1 MSPLLIVQ
9 ANIGTDVRDMLLPWK
24 ASKKPKSAQELNAL
38 WDEAE
43 VAYPKIEKS
52 SSDTLNGLNAQVYLM
67 QEVGGAFK
75 RPETRPLIQSLK
87 ARNFEVIGNRLMT
100 VQRPTGRVLTPMH
113 PDAIIAL
120 DSSRFCHIIN
130 LSQQVSGVE
139 ERRDVAIAT
148 AIDKISKK
156 RCLFVS
162 FHNPG
167 FSFKA
172 AKKYNSLT
180 QRFWRIFNGLLQ
192 TLFGRSL
199 NPTEDEREYLKRYRE
214 CAHMIDNL
222 SKLIKRIQ
230 DREGTEV
237 VVIGADMNATPEN
250 SPSLFEQFRKLQ
262 LKVVRVNGPT
272 EVNPSDEDPELTYR
286 ELDYFFTSSH
296 IKSTNI
302 PIPQMSFEDLQSN
315 ASDHLPIAIS
325 I

>member
-1 MSPLLIVQ
+1 MGPLRIVQ
-9 ANIGTDVRDMLLPWK
+9 ANIGASVGDMVLPWR
-24 ASKKPKSAQELNAL
+24 ASKKPKSTEEFNAL
-38 WDEAE
+38 GDEAE

-52 SSDTLNGLNAQVYLM
+52 SSNTLNGLNAQVYLM
-67 QEVGGAFK
+67 QEVGCAFK
-75 RPETRPLIQSLK
+75 PPETRPLIQTLK
-87 ARNFEVIGNRLMT
+87 ARNFEVISNRFMT
-100 VQRPTGRVLTPMH
+100 VQRSTGRVHEVMH
-113 PDAIIAL
+113 PDTVIAL
-120 DSSRFCHIIN
+120 DSSRFHRIIN

-139 ERRDVAIAT
+139 QRRDVAIAT
-148 AIDKISKK
+148 ATDKISKK

-180 QRFWRIFNGLLQ
+180 QRLWRIFNRLLH
-192 TLFGRSL
+192 TVFGRSF
-199 NPTEDEREYLKRYRE
+199 NPTGDEQEYLKGYRE
-214 CAHMIDNL
+214 CTHMIDNL

-230 DREGTEV
+230 DREAPEV

-262 LKVVRVNGPT
+262 LNVVRVNSPT
-272 EVNPSDEDPELTYR
+272 EANPLDEDPTLTYR

-302 PIPQMSFEDLQSN
+302 PIPQMSFEDLHSN